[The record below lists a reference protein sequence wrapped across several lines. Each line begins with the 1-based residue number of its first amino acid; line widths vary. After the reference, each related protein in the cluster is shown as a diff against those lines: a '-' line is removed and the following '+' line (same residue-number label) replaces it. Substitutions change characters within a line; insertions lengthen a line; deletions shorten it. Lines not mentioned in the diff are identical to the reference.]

1 MKLSCVSLFLGLAL
15 AQNDG
20 GSSNDAS
27 LTDVL
32 DANNS
37 TLSVLSGQYPISLHL
52 VVITATSALFG

>member
-20 GSSNDAS
+20 GSGNDAS
-27 LTDVL
+27 LADVL

-37 TLSVLSGQYPISLHL
+37 TLSVLSGQYPISPDL
-52 VVITATSALFG
+52 VVTTVPCELFL